1 MEELDLK
8 QLVNIFWNKRLHI
21 ISIVLVFAI
30 IGTIYSFFLV
40 TPEYKSYT
48 SLLLSKSEAVGQD
61 VSTSSAITQTDITLN
76 QKLVST
82 YSELIKS
89 KNVLREVIKNLGI
102 DDSEEALKNQI
113 TVSAID
119 DTELIQITV
128 TSVYPE
134 KAKQIANEIASVFTK
149 KVAEFYN
156 INNVHIVDEA
166 EVSTVPYNIN
176 HTKDILI
183 FIVIGLIISCVY
195 VLLANMLDTTIKG
208 PEDIEKEIGVT
219 VLASIPVIREDTK
232 KLKGGVI

>member
-30 IGTIYSFFLV
+30 IGAIYSFLLV

-48 SLLLSKSEAVGQD
+48 SLILSKSETSGQD
-61 VSTSSAITQTDITLN
+61 NTGAITQTDITLN
-76 QKLVST
+76 QKLVPT
-82 YSELIKS
+82 YSQLIKS
-89 KNVLREVIKNLGI
+89 KNVLREVIDNLGI
-102 DDSEEALKNQI
+102 EDSEETLKNQI

-149 KVAEFYN
+149 KVSEFYN
-156 INNVHIVDEA
+156 ISNVHIVDEA
-166 EVSTVPYNIN
+166 EVSTEPYNIN
-176 HTKDILI
+176 HAKDIII
-183 FIVIGLIISCVY
+183 FIVIGIVISCVY
-195 VLLANMLDTTIKG
+195 VLLANMLDTTVKSQ
-208 PEDIEKEIGVT
+208 EDIEKQIGVI

-232 KLKGGVI
+232 KIKGGAL